1 MGHVVDRW
9 TVPGPDGRRV
19 KSARHGRGK
28 RWLARWVEPGGRERS
43 RSFDSKDGARA
54 HLAQVDVDV
63 RAGTY
68 VGRSEL
74 TFEEYARTWLR
85 RQVHHRPS
93 TAKQSESRLR
103 LHAYPVIGDLR
114 LEQVTRGHVQDLVA
128 GSTLAPA
135 SVEVLYSYIRAVFS
149 SAVEDRLIPV
159 SPCRKIRLPQVDP
172 RRLFP
177 LSVEEV
183 AALAAGVPPHLSGMV
198 WLGAGTGLRPGEL
211 RSLTADRFTGDAVIV
226 DRQLT
231 DATRADRVVW
241 GPLKTA
247 ASTRTVPLARTT
259 RERVEV
265 HLERFP
271 VRSHGFLF
279 SSARGAPLRRSQ
291 LEYAW
296 QVAGARG
303 RGWHELRHHHA
314 SLLIAGGLSPR
325 AVADRLGHGD
335 PAITLQVYSHLWPSD
350 TGRILEAIDEAHGG
364 FGEDAVD
371 TEAG

>member
-1 MGHVVDRW
+1 MGHIVDRW

-28 RWLARWVEPGGRERS
+28 RWLARWNEPGGRERS
-43 RSFDSKDGARA
+43 RSFDSKDAARA

-85 RQVHHRPS
+85 RQVHHRSS

-103 LHAYPVIGDLR
+103 LHAFPVIGDLR
-114 LEQVTRGHVQDLVA
+114 LEQVSRGHVQDLVA
-128 GSTLAPA
+128 ESTLAPA
-135 SVEVLYSYIRAVFS
+135 SVEVLYSYVRAVFS

-159 SPCRKIRLPQVDP
+159 SPCRKIRLPQIDP
-172 RRLFP
+172 RRLHP
-177 LSVEEV
+177 LSVDEV
-183 AALAAGVPPHLSGMV
+183 AALAAGVPPHLAGMV

-211 RSLTADRFTGDAVIV
+211 RSLTADRFTGDAVVV

-231 DATRADRVVW
+231 DATRADRVMW
-241 GPLKTA
+241 GPLKTT
-247 ASTRTVPLARTT
+247 ASYRTVPLAAVT
-259 RERVEV
+259 RERMAE
-265 HLERFP
+265 HLEAFP
-271 VRSHGFLF
+271 VRAHGFLF
-279 SSARGAPLRRSQ
+279 ASARGAPLRRSQ

-296 QVAGARG
+296 QTAGARG
-303 RGWHELRHHHA
+303 KGWHELRHHHA
-314 SLLIAGGLSPR
+314 SLLIAAGMSPR

-335 PAITLQVYSHLWPSD
+335 PSITLQVYAHLWPSD
-350 TGRILEAIDEAHGG
+350 TQRILEAIDEAHG
-364 FGEDAVD
+364 AVSEGD
-371 TEAG
+371 SEPETG